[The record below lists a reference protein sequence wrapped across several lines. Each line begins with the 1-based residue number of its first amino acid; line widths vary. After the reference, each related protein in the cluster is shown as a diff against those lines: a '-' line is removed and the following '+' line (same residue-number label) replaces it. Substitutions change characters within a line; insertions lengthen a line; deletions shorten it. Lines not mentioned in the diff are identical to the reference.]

1 MADRDLIGLLD
12 SLHAALVPP
21 TRLAARLPPAGDL
34 QFERTLSRKL
44 ARSLDHEQHRVLHLA
59 QRVLDWAASPQ
70 APNAAAA
77 AVAAV
82 DVVDAD
88 LIREGVYN
96 PVTERIEPLLEHA
109 DDAVDRHLG
118 TGKHRRATGV
128 GALGA
133 KSPLELAAR
142 DQERAANRLAAHR
155 LPPRLLH
162 DASIEKPQKR
172 FTARTKV
179 PIPHV
184 DDHPDGVPLWTPI
197 LRQKV
202 NAGLAR
208 RDASASTNTTAT
220 TTAAGGGEAAGED
233 WLATEVY
240 EPKSTYTQTTST
252 VPPAYTR
259 YLHPYAAELATLTPP
274 ARFLEKPTPPPPAPA
289 AAESFAKTPFE
300 WVGDAAALARMV
312 DEIRVVGEQHPGG
325 KDLAIDLEHHDYRSW
340 SGMTCL
346 IQLSTRKKDYVID
359 ALEPSVRDGLEALN
373 EFLTDPEWVKV
384 LHGANSDVVWLQR
397 DFGLYIVGLFD
408 TYHATK
414 ILGHSQHSLASLLA
428 MYTDFEADKRYQ
440 LADWRIRPL
449 PTEMLHYAR
458 SDTHY
463 LLSIYDHL
471 RLALHEKTLA
481 ASGDND
487 TGATLSS
494 LEEVYRRSIAVSSIT
509 FSLPPFDHETGHF
522 DSGFLLPL
530 AKHGVLK
537 AYSTALAI
545 PTLPLKT
552 GWGPSE
558 LKFEV
563 LRSVIRWRE
572 QTARD
577 EDESARYVLSLQ
589 GALQL
594 AEVAGGIRDANDVMR
609 VLGGTRGGVSEV
621 VRRRKDELALLVRE
635 TVERV
640 RGDAE
645 SETGKDV
652 DMVDNHATNSA
663 AAAAANSNAQ
673 LGLPAPEPAVRPI
686 EGLWSTAAAA
696 AAVGDSVAST
706 SSLPVTKVVSVSV
719 AAASAFFGSGAAE
732 EATTTQKKSTK
743 SGPVVPVAA
752 SSSFF
757 GPSQQLLPAPGNA
770 AKNYKSNNKGKSRA
784 RSGGNEVSSVVER
797 AEAVKRVHDSLVLG
811 GGLGQSLQPKPI
823 PTEAAAATGG
833 TSLRTGSAA
842 LPDTDSAPAST
853 EPEMPPSAAALTGDH
868 TYVPLSGRIPKERA
882 APLTALGVTSTS
894 HVAPRPKDSDVIV
907 VSSLKDKPKK
917 RRRQGSEAEAPVL
930 SPGGAAGEK
939 KPKAKKVKAT
949 LDGAAAAASTS
960 TTPKKEKKQS
970 KAKDAAPIVPYDY
983 STSTSILDADPATSA
998 AALADKKERMRQAK
1012 ADKLAGAGAD
1022 GKKKKKG
1029 FEIDL
1034 SDFRR
1039 APRVA
1044 NAPKKANVSR
1054 SFAK

>member
-1 MADRDLIGLLD
+1 MADDLQTLLD
-12 SLHAALVPP
+12 SLQAALVPP
-21 TRLAARLPPAGDL
+21 TKAAARLPAADDL

-44 ARSLDHEQHRVLHLA
+44 ARALDHEQERVLSLA
-59 QRVLDWAASPQ
+59 QRVLDWTSAS
-70 APNAAAA
+70 ATK
-77 AVAAV
+77 
-82 DVVDAD
+82 VVDAD

-96 PVTERIEPLLEHA
+96 PVTERVEPLLEVA
-109 DDAVDRHLG
+109 DDAIDLHLG
-118 TGKHRRATGV
+118 QGKHRRNAGV

-133 KSPLELAAR
+133 KSAQELELRAKQK
-142 DQERAANRLAAHR
+142 DQQQR
-155 LPPRLLH
+155 LPARLLH
-162 DASIEKPQKR
+162 DSALEKPQLR
-172 FTARTKV
+172 FTERTRV

-184 DDHPDGVPLWTPI
+184 DEAVDGVPLWKPL
-197 LRQKV
+197 LREKV
-202 NAGLAR
+202 NAQ
-208 RDASASTNTTAT
+208 SASE
-220 TTAAGGGEAAGED
+220 GG

-240 EPKSTYTQTTST
+240 EPKSSYTQTTGT

-259 YLHPYAAELATLTPP
+259 YTHPYAAELATLTPP
-274 ARFLEKPTPPPPAPA
+274 ARFLEKPDPTSRAA
-289 AAESFAKTPFE
+289 TTTTAAESFAKTPFE
-300 WVGDAAALARMV
+300 WVGDAAALERMV
-312 DEIRVVGEQHPGG
+312 DEIRQVGQEEAGG

-373 EFLTDPEWVKV
+373 EFFTDPEWVKV

-414 ILGHSQHSLASLLA
+414 VLGYSQHSLASLLA

-449 PTEMLHYAR
+449 PKEMLHYAR

-463 LLSIYDHL
+463 LLSIYDRL
-471 RLALHEKTLA
+471 RLALHEKATSA
-481 ASGDND
+481 NSVGDGE
-487 TGATLSS
+487 TAVSP
-494 LEEVYRRSIAVSSIT
+494 LEEVYRRSIGVSSIT

-537 AYSTALAI
+537 AYATALAI

-558 LKFEV
+558 GRFEV

-577 EDESARYVLSLQ
+577 EDESGRYVLSLQ
-589 GALQL
+589 GSLQL
-594 AEVAGGIRDANDVMR
+594 AEVGAAGGIKDANDVMR

-621 VRRRKDELALLVRE
+621 ARRRKDELAAVITE

-640 RGDAE
+640 RGNGGVGSAGGDD
-645 SETGKDV
+645 DV
-652 DMVDNHATNSA
+652 VLDGGA
-663 AAAAANSNAQ
+663 AASAITSAQ
-673 LGLPAPEPAVRPI
+673 LGFPAPEPAVRPI
-686 EGLWSTAAAA
+686 DGLWEAAEP
-696 AAVGDSVAST
+696 VAST
-706 SSLPVTKVVSVSV
+706 SRSATTVVNVSV
-719 AAASAFFGSGAAE
+719 AAASAFFGGGGTPGGEGAGNGRSLA
-732 EATTTQKKSTK
+732 A
-743 SGPVVPVAA
+743 PVVPVAA

-757 GPSQQLLPAPGNA
+757 GPAKSITAVA
-770 AKNYKSNNKGKSRA
+770 AKNKKGKSKARA
-784 RSGGNEVSSVVER
+784 ADAGSESSTATR
-797 AEAVKRVHDSLVLG
+797 TEAVKRVHDSLVLG

-823 PTEAAAATGG
+823 PTENAKSSTTPKTDVVLPDAAT
-833 TSLRTGSAA
+833 TETQ
-842 LPDTDSAPAST
+842 PD
-853 EPEMPPSAAALTGDH
+853 PPSALTADH
-868 TYVPLSGRIPKERA
+868 TYVPLSGRIPKEM
-882 APLTALGVTSTS
+882 APSTLASSTS
-894 HVAPRPKDSDVIV
+894 HVAPKPKDSDVIV
-907 VSSLKDKPKK
+907 VSNLKDKPKK
-917 RRRQGSEAEAPVL
+917 RRRQGSEAEPSPAGLV
-930 SPGGAAGEK
+930 SPGGER
-939 KPKAKKVKAT
+939 KPKAKKVKA
-949 LDGAAAAASTS
+949 DSNAAEATTAAPASK
-960 TTPKKEKKQS
+960 PKKEKK
-970 KAKDAAPIVPYDY
+970 AKRDRDAAPIVPHDY
-983 STSTSILDADPATSA
+983 STSTSILDADPAASSA
-998 AALADKKERMRQAK
+998 AIADKKERKRQAK
-1012 ADKLAGAGAD
+1012 IDQLAGVG
-1022 GKKKKKG
+1022 GKKKG

>member
-1 MADRDLIGLLD
+1 MADDLQTLLD
-12 SLHAALVPP
+12 SLQAALVPP
-21 TRLAARLPPAGDL
+21 TKAAARLPAADDL

-44 ARSLDHEQHRVLHLA
+44 ARALDHEQERVLSLA
-59 QRVLDWAASPQ
+59 QRVLDWTSAS
-70 APNAAAA
+70 ATK
-77 AVAAV
+77 
-82 DVVDAD
+82 VVDAD

-96 PVTERIEPLLEHA
+96 PVTERVEPLLEVA
-109 DDAVDRHLG
+109 DDAIDLHLG
-118 TGKHRRATGV
+118 QGKHRRNAGV

-133 KSPLELAAR
+133 KSAQELELRAKQK
-142 DQERAANRLAAHR
+142 DQQQR
-155 LPPRLLH
+155 LPARLLH
-162 DASIEKPQKR
+162 DSALEKPQLR
-172 FTARTKV
+172 FTERTRV

-184 DDHPDGVPLWTPI
+184 DEAVDGVPLWKPL
-197 LRQKV
+197 LREKV
-202 NAGLAR
+202 NAQ
-208 RDASASTNTTAT
+208 SASE
-220 TTAAGGGEAAGED
+220 GG

-240 EPKSTYTQTTST
+240 EPKSSYTQTTGT

-259 YLHPYAAELATLTPP
+259 YIHPYAAELATLTPP
-274 ARFLEKPTPPPPAPA
+274 ARFLEKPDPTSRVATTTTT

-300 WVGDAAALARMV
+300 WVGDAAALERMV
-312 DEIRVVGEQHPGG
+312 DEIRQVGQEEAGG

-373 EFLTDPEWVKV
+373 EFFTDPEWVKV

-414 ILGHSQHSLASLLA
+414 VLGYSQHSLASLLA

-449 PTEMLHYAR
+449 PKEMLHYAR

-463 LLSIYDHL
+463 LLSIYDRL
-471 RLALHEKTLA
+471 RLALHEKATSA
-481 ASGDND
+481 NSVGDGE
-487 TGATLSS
+487 TAVSP
-494 LEEVYRRSIAVSSIT
+494 LEEVYRRSIGVSSIT

-537 AYSTALAI
+537 AYATALAI

-558 LKFEV
+558 GRFEV

-577 EDESARYVLSLQ
+577 EDESGRYVLSLQ
-589 GALQL
+589 GSLQL
-594 AEVAGGIRDANDVMR
+594 AEVGAAGGIKDANEVMR

-621 VRRRKDELALLVRE
+621 ARRRKDELAAVITE

-640 RGDAE
+640 RGNGGVGSAGGDD
-645 SETGKDV
+645 DV
-652 DMVDNHATNSA
+652 VLDGGA
-663 AAAAANSNAQ
+663 AASAITSAQ
-673 LGLPAPEPAVRPI
+673 LGFPAPEPAVRPI
-686 EGLWSTAAAA
+686 DGLWDDAAEP
-696 AAVGDSVAST
+696 VAST
-706 SSLPVTKVVSVSV
+706 SRSATTVVNVSV
-719 AAASAFFGSGAAE
+719 AGASAFFGGGGTPGGEGAGNGRSLA
-732 EATTTQKKSTK
+732 A
-743 SGPVVPVAA
+743 PVVPVAA

-757 GPSQQLLPAPGNA
+757 GPAKSITAVA
-770 AKNYKSNNKGKSRA
+770 AKNKKGKSKARA
-784 RSGGNEVSSVVER
+784 ADAVSESSMATR
-797 AEAVKRVHDSLVLG
+797 TEAVKRVHHSLVLD

-823 PTEAAAATGG
+823 PTENAKSSTTPKTDVVLPDAAT
-833 TSLRTGSAA
+833 TETQ
-842 LPDTDSAPAST
+842 PD
-853 EPEMPPSAAALTGDH
+853 PPSALTADH
-868 TYVPLSGRIPKERA
+868 TYVPLSGRIPKEM
-882 APLTALGVTSTS
+882 APSTLASSTS
-894 HVAPRPKDSDVIV
+894 HAAPKPKDSDVIV
-907 VSSLKDKPKK
+907 VSNLKDKPKK
-917 RRRQGSEAEAPVL
+917 RRRQGSEAEPSPAGLV
-930 SPGGAAGEK
+930 SPGGER
-939 KPKAKKVKAT
+939 KPKAKKVKA
-949 LDGAAAAASTS
+949 DSNAAEATTAAPASK
-960 TTPKKEKKQS
+960 PKKEKK
-970 KAKDAAPIVPYDY
+970 AKRDRDAAPIVPHDY
-983 STSTSILDADPATSA
+983 STSTSILDADPAASSA
-998 AALADKKERMRQAK
+998 AIADKKERKRQAK
-1012 ADKLAGAGAD
+1012 IDQLAGVG
-1022 GKKKKKG
+1022 GKKKG